1 MRGPPA
7 SKAEQRRLT
16 STVHALD
23 HTSRLAEI
31 AGEARGLQTPS
42 DGTDEA
48 RAAALCG
55 RAMRSAMAAVNDIA
69 RESALSGCATPIDA
83 LEPPSAGAPLE
94 TLEDCARQLGQLAQG
109 HRGPTLDKVGTGE
122 ITADQAMARIETVRR
137 LDALSRHAWRAV
149 AHLLGKGVG

>member
-1 MRGPPA
+1 
-7 SKAEQRRLT
+7 
-16 STVHALD
+16 
-23 HTSRLAEI
+23 
-31 AGEARGLQTPS
+31 
-42 DGTDEA
+42 
-48 RAAALCG
+48 
-55 RAMRSAMAAVNDIA
+55 
-69 RESALSGCATPIDA
+69 LSGCATPIDA

-94 TLEDCARQLGQLAQG
+94 TLEDCARQLGQLAQD